1 MMAPERTID
10 KPTDADK
17 QSAEKTDE
25 LQDTNNGFAGELKNI
40 QLENLIQL
48 YCFSVET
55 IAIKIHR
62 GDFVGTVYMEDG
74 EVVHAQSG
82 SQSGEDAFYAI
93 MSLQGGRIET
103 CQTEKAGKHT
113 IEKDS
118 QYLLMEAAR
127 IKDENSEMAE
137 DEEAD
142 AFDLDSGDGA
152 LIVEEEKLKALIV
165 DDSKFM
171 RKIIANMLTAE
182 GDIEVVGIADNGKEA
197 MKLLEKLQPDFITL
211 DANMPIMDG
220 PTTLKHIMI
229 KAPCPVIIMSNL
241 SSSDQNSLP
250 HFFNLGAVDF
260 LPKPVKNK
268 NMLVQQQQILS
279 RARSAAKARV
289 LNFKRYSPLDMP
301 DSKNEVAEKSEHKSL
316 VVFISGPGGYHE
328 MLHILSDLPGGPNTY
343 FVAFQSLPEE
353 LTASFSNA
361 AGKIARL
368 NTVSVNSETSLEPG
382 CCYIASSESHV
393 LFQKNDNGYC
403 MSPNATSYSRTG
415 KLKNLDDFFASTIE
429 NFAGSVHAVFLSGA
443 EGIAASSLDAI
454 RAKNGQIIVQNPSS
468 CMMPDFLEE
477 LISEGIADKSVSPEH
492 IVREVLTLV

>member
-1 MMAPERTID
+1 MMAPQRTID
-10 KPTDADK
+10 KPAD
-17 QSAEKTDE
+17 AEKQASQKSDE
-25 LQDTNNGFAGELKNI
+25 IQDTNNGFAGELKNI
-40 QLENLIQL
+40 QLDNLIQL

-62 GDFVGTVYMEDG
+62 DDFSGTVYMEDG

-82 SQSGEDAFYAI
+82 SQSGEEAFYAI
-93 MSLQGGRIET
+93 MALQGGRIET
-103 CQTEKAGKHT
+103 SQEEKAEEHT

-127 IKDENSEMAE
+127 LKDENSGMAE
-137 DEEAD
+137 VEETD
-142 AFDLDSGDGA
+142 AESIDSGDGA
-152 LIVEEEKLKALIV
+152 LLVEEKKLKALIV

-171 RKIIANMLTAE
+171 RKIIASMLTAE
-182 GDIEVVGIADNGKEA
+182 GDIEVVGKADNGKEA
-197 MKLLEKLQPDFITL
+197 MKLLEKLRPDFITL

-229 KAPCPVIIMSNL
+229 KTPSPVIIMSNL
-241 SSSDQNSLP
+241 ASGDQTSLP

-289 LNFKRYSPLDMP
+289 MNFKRYSPLDIS
-301 DSKNEVAEKSEHKSL
+301 DSKSEVAEESDHKSL

-328 MLHILSDLPGGPNTY
+328 MLHVLSDLPGGLNTY

-361 AGKIARL
+361 TGKIARL
-368 NTVSVNSETSLEPG
+368 NTVSVDSRTNLEPG
-382 CCYIASSESHV
+382 YCYIASSESHV
-393 LFQKNDNGYC
+393 LFQRNDDGYC
-403 MSPNATSYSRTG
+403 MSPNATSYSRSG
-415 KLKNLDDFFASTIE
+415 KLKNIDDFIASTVE
-429 NFAGSVHAVFLSGA
+429 NFAGIVHAVFLSGT
-443 EGIAASSLDAI
+443 EGIATSSLDAI
-454 RAKNGQIIVQNPSS
+454 RGKNGKIIVQDPSS
-468 CMMPDFLEE
+468 CMMPEYLEG
-477 LISEGIADKSVSPEH
+477 LISKGIADKSTSPENM
-492 IVREVLTLV
+492 VREVLALV